1 MIRKPMKAPTE
12 GVSVETLK
20 NMTYPIAC
28 SAKLDGIR
36 GVKMPQGVMSASLK
50 PLGNKFMQKCLD
62 DPALNGL
69 DGELVVGL
77 PHKDLSLPDDDVFN
91 RTTGN
96 IRRSTG
102 EPDFKFYVFDDF
114 TDTSLSYRSRWIDPI
129 CDGNPMGGIFDHPYV
144 VVLEQRICSTLEAA
158 LAYEEE
164 LMAKGYEGMMARTL
178 HHPYKEG
185 RVTMNQGHIFK
196 RKPLGQDEAVV
207 VGVYEQLENQNE
219 KTTNELGDSVRSSH
233 KGNKVGKGTLG
244 GVTLKSPLWKETF
257 NCGTII
263 GGTHEWRQKMWD
275 NQDLIM
281 GQTMTYVY
289 QAYGSIDKPRQ
300 PRAKAEFRMA
310 ADMTKH

>member
-36 GVKMPQGVMSASLK
+36 GVKTPQGVMSASLK

-91 RTTGN
+91 RTTGA

-102 EPDFKFYVFDDF
+102 EPDFKFYVFDLF
-114 TDTSLSYRSRWIDPI
+114 LIPEMSYAHRWIERPWAFN
-129 CDGNPMGGIFDHPYV
+129 NPRV
-144 VVLEQRICSTLEAA
+144 VILEQRICQTWQEA

-244 GVTLKSPLWKETF
+244 GVTLKSPLWEETF

-310 ADMTKH
+310 VDMTKH